1 MNGNSKPRPRLDPLP
16 PDHTPALEKEF
27 AMFIGNS
34 GRVPNGVLIMQ
45 RNPALVKAFVQM
57 SAALF
62 APDGVVDR
70 GFKRLLS
77 LVASQAAAC
86 AY

>member
-1 MNGNSKPRPRLDPLP
+1 MNGNSQSRPRLDPLP
-16 PDHTPALEKEF
+16 MDHTPELENEF
-27 AMFIGNS
+27 AMFLGNS

-62 APDGVVDR
+62 APEGLVDR
-70 GFKRLLS
+70 GFKRLVS
-77 LVASQAAAC
+77 LVASRAAGC